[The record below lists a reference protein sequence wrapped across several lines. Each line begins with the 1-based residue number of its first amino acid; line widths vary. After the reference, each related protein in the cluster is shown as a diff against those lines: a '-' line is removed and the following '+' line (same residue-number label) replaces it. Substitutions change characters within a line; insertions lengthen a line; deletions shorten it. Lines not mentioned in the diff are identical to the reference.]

1 MTPSPEMARLNGWQR
16 FMLVMGPGLVVM
28 LADTDAGSIITAAQS
43 GAQWGYKLLALQF
56 ILMPILYI
64 VQELTVRL
72 GLVTGK
78 GHAQLIQQHF
88 GTFWA
93 WFSVAT
99 LVLSCIGAVLSELS
113 GLSGVGTLMGIPAP
127 VTMVLVVA
135 ALLIMAF
142 THSYLT
148 VERIAIGIGAFELV
162 FLLVAWLAQPSFGE
176 IAVNAFNMP
185 VTDSKY
191 LYLVSA
197 NIGAVIMPWMV
208 FFQQSSLVEKQLS
221 ARDLPAARLDTV
233 FGAILTQL
241 IMAAVL
247 IATAAT
253 IGKTNGD
260 QALDT
265 VQQISDA
272 LTPFLGNFGGKLLF
286 GLGMNVGNLV
296 GSRLADWSVMGT
308 IGGMLVFNIVVMCF
322 FSLTAA
328 HPALLCTSSFLI
340 GCTFAAGPATQTRL
354 MDVASDGQT
363 LAAASM
369 HSAFNIANGLGAW
382 LGGLVIASGH
392 GFAATGYVGAAM
404 SFFGLFVFA
413 ASLWSERGEAVA
425 KPA

>member
-1 MTPSPEMARLNGWQR
+1 MTISPETARRSGWQR
-16 FMLVMGPGLVVM
+16 LMLVMGPGLVVM

-88 GTFWA
+88 GRYWA

-253 IGKTNGD
+253 IGKSSGD

-286 GLGMNVGNLV
+286 GLGMSGAAMV
-296 GSRLADWSVMGT
+296 AT
-308 IGGMLVFNIVVMCF
+308 IVVT
-322 FSLTAA
+322 LTAA
-328 HPALLCTSSFLI
+328 RTLGEVMGVNHSLADAPKDAPWFYGIYTATLVIGALIVLSGVNLVTLSVGVQVMNALLLPIVLGFLYLLARRLPEPYRLKGLYALI
-340 GCTFAAGPATQTRL
+340 SGGVICVTTVLGVYSGISGLAG
-354 MDVASDGQT
+354 
-363 LAAASM
+363 
-369 HSAFNIANGLGAW
+369 
-382 LGGLVIASGH
+382 
-392 GFAATGYVGAAM
+392 
-404 SFFGLFVFA
+404 
-413 ASLWSERGEAVA
+413 
-425 KPA
+425 